1 MKIDI
6 QIISLLY
13 FFVFGFLI
21 YIIRIFVKKKIMI
34 YISNILLTLVFL
46 YGLFNINDGIIHPY
60 FIMFYILG
68 IIFSKICVNNVKNK
82 IIYLLSKNTK

>member
-82 IIYLLSKNTK
+82 MIVLLSKNTK

>member
-60 FIMFYILG
+60 FVLFYILG
-68 IIFSKICVNNVKNK
+68 IIISKICVNKVKNK